1 MQLRLSQQ
9 CKKQKVIKIES
20 KFIYSDIIIGGWL
33 LNGDKRWIG
42 NGNRDIMV
50 VWAKNVEN
58 NKVQGF
64 IVDLKAKGVK
74 SEVIKHKLALRI
86 VQNC

>member
-1 MQLRLSQQ
+1 MNGDLLV
-9 CKKQKVIKIES
+9 CLIGL
-20 KFIYSDIIIGGWL
+20 GGWL

-50 VWAKNVEN
+50 AWARNLEN

-64 IVDLKAKGVK
+64 IVDLKAKGVQ

-86 VQNC
+86 V

>member
-1 MQLRLSQQ
+1 MTENKFGSDATSLETTV
-9 CKKQKVIKIES
+9 QKTE
-20 KFIYSDIIIGGWL
+20 GGWL

-58 NKVQGF
+58 
-64 IVDLKAKGVK
+64 
-74 SEVIKHKLALRI
+74 HKI
-86 VQNC
+86 